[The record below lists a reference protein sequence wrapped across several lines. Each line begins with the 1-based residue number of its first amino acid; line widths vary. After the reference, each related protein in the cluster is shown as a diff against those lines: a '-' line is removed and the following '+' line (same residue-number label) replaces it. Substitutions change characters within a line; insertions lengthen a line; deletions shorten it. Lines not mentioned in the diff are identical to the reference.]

1 MRNNCIFSGEIV
13 VTVEVCVIRCLLC
26 SFKAKNKKCF
36 DLKMF
41 SFNHCLYA
49 LNALRLRVVIAYSSK
64 IVKL

>member
-41 SFNHCLYA
+41 SFNHCSYIN
-49 LNALRLRVVIAYSSK
+49 LNIFMLWTPYDLGS
-64 IVKL
+64 